1 VCGNYQRWHLDSH
14 TIGGLEGERGGDR
27 IDDVVEIVVI
37 PVTAHPRGV
46 GRIGKDDRRERGEQC
61 DQEQREDT
69 TGEQHDVMIALLVG
83 AVKNRVVSRLPPVL
97 PWLFS
102 AWNASERP
110 VLMVVLVERPQE
122 CGERGSLCLKAV
134 SRPVCRLKR
143 SLALGVGALDGAVG
157 FGPVTGASGS

>member
-1 VCGNYQRWHLDSH
+1 VSGNYQRWHLDSH

-37 PVTAHPRGV
+37 PVTAHPSGV

-69 TGEQHDVMIALLVG
+69 TGEQHDVMIALLAG

-102 AWNASERP
+102 RLER
-110 VLMVVLVERPQE
+110 VGTARAH
-122 CGERGSLCLKAV
+122 GSP
-134 SRPVCRLKR
+134 R
-143 SLALGVGALDGAVG
+143 
-157 FGPVTGASGS
+157 